1 MDMELH
7 IIVDGEIV
15 SRLHPAPDAQL
26 VVGRAG
32 DCDIMLEDG
41 LVSRRHARIWCDAGT
56 WRIEDLGSRNNT
68 RINGKKVGA
77 AALADGDLVSIGR
90 ARIEVVDAV
99 GASAPGPRLE
109 AVAGPC
115 AGRVEPLD
123 RAWFALGTTG
133 AELAV
138 VTAHEGTHAVRGIE
152 GFGER
157 LTLNGEPLDG
167 EERTLAE
174 GDCLR
179 VGDGEWVFHAG

>member
-1 MDMELH
+1 MELH

-15 SRLHPAPDAQL
+15 SRLHPAPDTPL

-32 DCDIMLEDG
+32 DCDITLEDG
-41 LVSRRHARIWCDAGT
+41 LVSRRHARIWCDADT
-56 WRIEDLGSRNNT
+56 WRIEDLGSRNGT
-68 RINGKKVGA
+68 RVNGKKVGT

-90 ARIEVVDAV
+90 ARIEVVI
-99 GASAPGPRLE
+99 GQGPNAPGPRLE

-115 AGRVEPLD
+115 AGRVELLD

-138 VTAHEGTHAVRGIE
+138 VTAHDGIHAVRGIE
-152 GFGER
+152 GFGKR

-167 EERTLAE
+167 EEKNLAE
-174 GDCLR
+174 GDRLW
-179 VGDGEWVFHAG
+179 VGDGAWVFYAG